1 MPSRKSRRQPRHLPL
16 CTPRFSRL
24 SLISLPCYKY
34 TRRVRSF
41 SPLSSLLLPR
51 DRKKP
56 QRRRRHRS
64 SNLHRPR
71 PLHHPVRTRNSAVLL
86 RHRVALVSSLSCNPR
101 SSLVLRVHPYSSPF
115 LLRPSLRIFTEFIY
129 APASFDLQLDPFC

>member
-34 TRRVRSF
+34 TRRVRSL

-56 QRRRRHRS
+56 QRRRRRRS

-71 PLHHPVRTRNSAVLL
+71 PLHHPVCSRDPTAFFR
-86 RHRVALVSSLSCNPR
+86 RRVTLVSSLPCSPR
-101 SSLVLRVHPYSSPF
+101 SSLGFQVHPCSSPF
-115 LLRPSLRIFTEFIY
+115 ISSFVFLHLVFLLNIHMCAR
-129 APASFDLQLDPFC
+129 